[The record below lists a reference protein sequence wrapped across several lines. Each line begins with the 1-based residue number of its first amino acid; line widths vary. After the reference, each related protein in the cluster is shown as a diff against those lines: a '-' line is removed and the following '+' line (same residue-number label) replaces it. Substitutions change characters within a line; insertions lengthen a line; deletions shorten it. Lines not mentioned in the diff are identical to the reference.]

1 MLENKHDSKTDSQV
15 LFRYGRRT
23 RIGLFALLVLTVVFV
38 AGVLFIR
45 YQLTSVRE
53 SLVARAENRIGG
65 NLQLGALQVN
75 GLRGFSVDGFQA
87 DIQIP
92 EGPIVQVDIP
102 KAYVYVNLIELLYGI
117 VDVDRVIVDGAKVI
131 LARQEGKP
139 WFAFKE
145 EKKPELPAFAFR
157 VMGKGCSLEIRRLVG
172 DTDLQLTGIDL
183 DIARLLDSPD
193 FSVDIA
199 GAINNDP
206 QKRFDAK
213 LRYASLQDFDLR
225 VQCAE
230 LSAEDVN
237 AYIPPEQQV
246 LQHGSV
252 TPSLRVTGDP
262 NRTLVLSLEAPF
274 KSLFFREQPEL
285 LKPVTGSLNALA
297 GYDLDTRVLSLF
309 TAKVQSEQLAGRLE
323 GTVSFSDD
331 EPALDLHLRAN
342 QVPVMEA
349 IDYLVKGKA
358 SEFGQLTVDVQ
369 PPYEFGL
376 GLQGTPKSP
385 IFSAEASVNAGTVSF
400 DPQEPLMPKGQLT
413 FGMMKVS
420 WDSKDAVPYG
430 TFNVTGGTIDHGEIG
445 LHAKKVSGTLVLKEK
460 MVILDPVNAELTGNA
475 FVGRAQYNLETQQ
488 GEFTVS
494 GLLGEAEK
502 TPLGD
507 LDDFAVS
514 GTVNAACNGKISK
527 NLYAFDAELDLT
539 RAQVDFDWWLRK
551 PIGVGS
557 TIPSFKVEFKPGK
570 SITLEGDGAI
580 DATQLHANLL
590 FNCQKKKF
598 DIKDIRFVLSPVDVA
613 SASKCLRV
621 PYALSGVAGKEVVI
635 EYKRLPKQEKH
646 NTIHVYGTLA
656 DVTAM
661 PEGAS
666 VPVKAKGAAVDVFV
680 DDLPRENQG
689 MVKISAAEAHIPP
702 LGVKWLLPLRPKDLP
717 NNRPGKK
724 KKKAPESEKTDAW
737 TFLLNADSLEMPPW
751 RGTDFSGEAFTDEQ
765 ASGMRRFAA
774 KIDGGS
780 IEGNFSITQEDN
792 VMEMQAKWDSI
803 PTVYLLRHMNFP
815 EVLEGKVTGQIHYR
829 MDNDDPDT
837 LKGAGLFDIE
847 EGRFSADFLAKQFRE
862 QIKGETVS
870 LPPSLDFSRF
880 AADVELLGDT
890 VKTKNIVLRGNG
902 IAITGD
908 GEYVRDG
915 DMHFS
920 LKASITPDMAQKMP
934 ILMKSFNI
942 DGHRLTQNNI
952 EIAFDIKG
960 PTFNPRGEV
969 TGIPSI
975 GVTLVS
981 GAGELTS
988 EAIKIIDAPRQIL
1001 IDLIKIFGGIVGP
1014 GKTPVK

>member
-1 MLENKHDSKTDSQV
+1 M
-15 LFRYGRRT
+15 
-23 RIGLFALLVLTVVFV
+23 FALLVLTVVFV

-45 YQLTSVRE
+45 YQLTAVRE
-53 SLVARAENRIGG
+53 SLVARAENRLGG

-87 DIQIP
+87 DVEVP
-92 EGPIVQVDIP
+92 EGPNVQVTIP
-102 KAYVYVNLIELLYGI
+102 KAYVYVNLIDLVYGYVNI
-117 VDVDRVIVDGAKVI
+117 ERVVVDGAKVM
-131 LARQEGKP
+131 LSRREGEP
-139 WFAFKE
+139 WFRIKE
-145 EKKPELPAFAFR
+145 GAKPGLPEFAFR
-157 VMGKGCSLEIRRLVG
+157 VMGKGCSLEIQRLVG
-172 DTDLQLTGIDL
+172 ETGLQLSNIDL
-183 DIARLLDSPD
+183 DVARLLDSPD
-193 FSVDIA
+193 LSIKIA
-199 GAINNDP
+199 GAVNNDP
-206 QKRFDAK
+206 QKNFVAK
-213 LRYASLQDFDLR
+213 LRYASMQDFDLR
-225 VQCAE
+225 AQCGE
-230 LSAEDVN
+230 LCAEDVN
-237 AYIPPEQQV
+237 AFLPPEQQV
-246 LQHGSV
+246 AKQGSV
-252 TPSLRVTGDP
+252 TPSVHVTGDP
-262 NRTLVLSLEAPF
+262 NRTLVVSVEAPF
-274 KSLFFREQPEL
+274 KNLFFRDQPAL
-285 LKPVTGSLNALA
+285 LKPVSGSLNALG
-297 GYDLDTRVLSLF
+297 GYNLDTRVFTLI

-323 GTVSFSDD
+323 GTVSFAAD
-331 EPALDLHLRAN
+331 EPALDLHLRAD

-349 IDYLVKGKA
+349 VDYLVKGKV

-385 IFSAEASVNAGTVSF
+385 VFSAEASVNAGTVSF
-400 DPQEPLMPKGQLT
+400 VPKDPLMPRGQLT

-420 WDSKDAVPYG
+420 WDSKDGIPYG
-430 TFNVTGGTIDHGEIG
+430 TFNVTDGTIDHEEIG
-445 LHAKKVSGTLVLKEK
+445 LYAKKISGTLVLKEK
-460 MVILDPVNAELTGNA
+460 MVMLDPINAELTGNA
-475 FVGRAQYNLETQQ
+475 FVGRAQYDLEAQQ

-494 GLLGEAEK
+494 GLLEEAEK

-514 GTVNAACNGKISK
+514 GMVNATCSGKISK
-527 NLYAFDAELDLT
+527 SSYAFDAELDLT

-557 TIPSFKVEFKPGK
+557 TIPSFKVEFKPKK

-580 DATQLHANLL
+580 DATQLHANFL
-590 FNCQKKKF
+590 FDYQKKKF
-598 DIKDIRFVLSPVDVA
+598 DTKDIRFVLSPVDVPA
-613 SASKCLRV
+613 TSKCLRV
-621 PYALSGVAGKEVVI
+621 PYALSGVAGKEIVI
-635 EYKRLPKQEKH
+635 EYKRLPKQEEH
-646 NTIHVYGTLA
+646 NTIHVYGTLE
-656 DVTAM
+656 DVVAM

-666 VPVKAKGAAVDVFV
+666 VPVTAKGASVDVFV
-680 DDLPRENQG
+680 NDLPHENQG

-702 LGVKWLLPLRPKDLP
+702 LSVKWLLPLHPKDLP
-717 NNRPGKK
+717 DDRPGKK
-724 KKKAPESEKTDAW
+724 KKAPEPEKTDTW
-737 TFLLNADSLEMPPW
+737 TFVLNADSLEMPPW
-751 RGTDFSGEAFTDEQ
+751 RGTEFSGEAFTDEQ
-765 ASGMRRFAA
+765 ASGMRRFSA

-780 IEGNFSITQEDN
+780 IEGSFSISQEDN
-792 VMEMQAKWDSI
+792 IMEMQAKWDSI
-803 PTVYLLRHMNFP
+803 PTVYLLRHLNFP
-815 EVLEGKVTGQIHYR
+815 EVLEGKVKGQVHYR

-847 EGRFSADFLAKQFRE
+847 DGRFSADFLAKQFKE
-862 QIKGETVS
+862 QLKGSTMS
-870 LPPSLDFSRF
+870 LPPSLEFSRF

-902 IAITGD
+902 ITITGD
-908 GEYVRDG
+908 GDYIRDG

-960 PTFNPRGEV
+960 PTFNPSGEV